1 MSSIHKQKKAIFK
14 TAVSNQST
22 RPALIIFH
30 SLIKNKTEN
39 NTIIVVVNS
48 DSSNM
53 WAFYNGY
60 ICRSADYNAYE
71 RK

>member
-1 MSSIHKQKKAIFK
+1 MLSIHKQKKAIFQ

-22 RPALIIFH
+22 RLIIFH
-30 SLIKNKTEN
+30 SLIKNKTETN
-39 NTIIVVVNS
+39 KIIVVVNS
-48 DSSNM
+48 ASSKM